1 VPGRG
6 AREPQELSV
15 VEKIFAALTLTVCA
29 VLLMRMLIGERR
41 RYRFDAA
48 ARRLWFTL
56 RRFGLW
62 LQRGASSL
70 WHWRSSRRQAAQA
83 AEEAIRRARSADG
96 SWDGNVYKPKS
107 FRKPPRDKMH

>member
-1 VPGRG
+1 MF
-6 AREPQELSV
+6 QQ
-15 VEKIFAALTLTVCA
+15 IFAGLVLAVCA
-29 VLLMRMLIGERR
+29 LLLVRLVIGERR
-41 RYRFDAA
+41 RYHFDAA

-56 RRFGLW
+56 RRFALW
-62 LQRGASSL
+62 LHHNLLSL
-70 WHWRSSRRQAAQA
+70 WHWRSSRRQAAAA

>member
-1 VPGRG
+1 M
-6 AREPQELSV
+6 AQQ
-15 VEKIFAALTLTVCA
+15 IFAGLVLATCAL
-29 VLLMRMLIGERR
+29 LLVRLVIGERR

-48 ARRLWFTL
+48 ARHLWLRL
-56 RRFGLW
+56 RRLA
-62 LQRGASSL
+62 LALHRKLLSL
-70 WHWRSSRRQAAQA
+70 WHWRASRRRAAQA

>member
-1 VPGRG
+1 VF
-6 AREPQELSV
+6 QQV
-15 VEKIFAALTLTVCA
+15 FAGLVLVVCA
-29 VLLMRMLIGERR
+29 LLLLRLVIGERR

-56 RRFGLW
+56 RRFGLAA
-62 LQRGASSL
+62 QRKALSL
-70 WHWRSSRRQAAQA
+70 WRWRSARRQAAQA

-96 SWDGNVYKPKS
+96 AWDGNVYKPKS

>member
-1 VPGRG
+1 VF
-6 AREPQELSV
+6 QQV
-15 VEKIFAALTLTVCA
+15 FAGLVLTVCA
-29 VLLMRMLIGERR
+29 LLLVRLVIGERR
-41 RYRFDAA
+41 RWRFDAA

-56 RRFGLW
+56 RRFGLAVHRK
-62 LQRGASSL
+62 LLLL

-83 AEEAIRRARSADG
+83 AEEAIRRARGAEG

>member
-1 VPGRG
+1 VF
-6 AREPQELSV
+6 QQV
-15 VEKIFAALTLTVCA
+15 FAGLALLVCA
-29 VLLMRMLIGERR
+29 LLLVRLVIGERR
-41 RYRFDAA
+41 RWRFDAA

-56 RRFGLW
+56 RRFSLAVHRK
-62 LQRGASSL
+62 LLSL

-83 AEEAIRRARSADG
+83 AEEAIRRARGAEG